1 MCVFFSST
9 SLFLG
14 NANKVCDIVRGMIS
28 CHDMSQIS
36 DLVKILQSS
45 NEIVVT
51 RVKDRFLDAP
61 SGGGWRDC
69 MVNFFVKED
78 PNKHVCELQIVHNQ
92 MLTARKGLPG
102 HLIYN
107 RVRNADELV
116 RLNPETPETKEEL
129 QQWLVQWQGVGK
141 EGEKGYVVS
150 DRITRGD
157 PNMYDVSNIT
167 DMKELFA
174 VPELKEFNDPIGTWD
189 VSNVVTMESMFSM
202 CTLFNQRLDAW
213 DTHSC
218 TNMSYMFRCC
228 KSFGSAVDKDM
239 HSNMH
244 SIGKWKTGQVRTMQ
258 GMFDRAPCFND
269 DIGDWNTANVRN
281 MASMFRGATAF
292 NCLSIG
298 NWNTEKVNGMQS
310 MFENAPN
317 FGAPLNPPS
326 VNGRSVPSIANW
338 DTGNVRRMSSM
349 FRGASSFNLP

>member
-1 MCVFFSST
+1 MRFFSST

-116 RLNPETPETKEEL
+116 RLNPETPETKEES

-141 EGEKGYVVS
+141 EGEKGCVVS